1 MASAPKKQRW
11 DPAAVAEMIAPA
23 VSSTLVSNACAMGM
37 ITGKERAQ
45 TPQKFPAA
53 TARRVTIKNAAT
65 GRTCGLMAVFAIP
78 MTNSGIPKRLLIS
91 RRIKALVT
99 INKTPI
105 MSLNPVRMVSKY
117 FPGLISL
124 CGRYRRAQ
132 NTKLANVPYRISPV
146 AMVIPVTRITGS
158 KKFRALGFFPLL
170 SSVCSTGTSLCCANV
185 YAFRMGPNLGRTP
198 TP

>member
-65 GRTCGLMAVFAIP
+65 GRTCGLMAVFATP
-78 MTNSGIPKRLLIS
+78 MTNSGIPKRLL
-91 RRIKALVT
+91 
-99 INKTPI
+99 NKTPI
-105 MSLNPVRMVSKY
+105 MSLKPVRMVSKY